1 MQSTATLAQS
11 CLPIS
16 LSQTN
21 SVRRRPMQ
29 NLEGSI
35 CGILGLCQE
44 IGKRES
50 SKELM
55 NRSRASVL
63 QQLTLGVAQAEDF
76 DTALSLAL
84 RRVCEIAGWDYGEAW
99 SFNAEGGYLDC
110 SPAWYAGKINALGR
124 PLPEIEK
131 FRRQSETLT
140 FLPGIGLPGRVW
152 VQQKPEWAKDVSEL
166 PQAIFHR
173 AKLAHKLGIKAA
185 LGVPILANN
194 EILTVLVFFMVES
207 HPEDQR
213 TVELVSE
220 ILRGLGSVLFQ
231 KRSEE
236 ALRKAEQKYR
246 NIFERSIEG
255 MFQSNPSGEYL
266 LVNTTLAHIY
276 GYDSPTE
283 VMNSIRDIQHQLYV
297 DPSRRIELNRL
308 LQEQDAVWDF
318 QSQCYRKDG
327 TIIWIS
333 ENARTIR
340 DAHGKIIAYEGTV
353 KDITDRKQAEER
365 FAALVQNSSD
375 TIAILSA
382 DGKILYGSPSLD
394 RILGYQPDSLLGHC
408 ILDYVHPED
417 VAMVREVLMPRP
429 KATPGTR
436 SLHPSK
442 FNNPHPSKIMAD
454 FSPVTLNN
462 RPDLSFSLK
471 PIEYRF
477 RHADGTWVYLESV
490 TNNRLDDPSIQ
501 GIVVNSRDIT
511 QRKEAEEQLHQ
522 RLVIEAAL
530 SQISRLFVSTREPNF
545 NKILARVG
553 IAAGVERAY
562 IFEFDDRL
570 SQFSNTYEWCANP
583 AITQIQ
589 NRQNLQ
595 IADFPWLMD
604 QLTVLEILNICDVEW
619 LPKAAHAEKAFFLSQ
634 NIQSLLIVPLFSQEE
649 RLVGFL
655 GFDDR
660 QIQPHWS
667 ASHAQL
673 LRVIAQ
679 MLSSYYQRKQTEEA
693 LRQAERKY
701 RSIFEN
707 AVEGIFQ
714 TTPSGQYLTA
724 NPMLAAIYGYNSPEE
739 LIEVLTDIEHQLYVD
754 PQRRSEFRRLLQEQ
768 ETVWGFESQVYR
780 RDRRI
785 IWISECARTIRDLN
799 GDIIGYEGTVVDITQ
814 RKQAEAELH
823 QRDNLLLG
831 VAQAMN
837 HLLTNTNTA
846 QAALDALA
854 TLGEAAGVDR
864 VYICELSNPTTAY
877 NFGCSSESH
886 PTLTSCSD
894 CTAREHCQMWIRFE
908 WTRTPQVGLKN
919 GACSIVQLRSSLLD
933 TLLVGETVSLI
944 AQNLNPTEQK
954 LFAQEGTR
962 SSLMV
967 PILVNNEFWGYIG
980 FDDIEVERPWSKSEV
995 SILSA
1000 IAASIGGA
1008 LHRHHQEEMI
1018 RHQAYHDR
1026 LTGLPN
1032 RQLLDERLPMAI
1044 EIAKQ
1049 EKDQLAVMFLDLDR
1063 FKIINDTLGHA
1074 VGDELL
1080 QTAASR
1086 LRSCLRDSDIIVRW
1100 GGDEFIL
1107 LLEGITSTEDAAQI
1121 AQRLLECLRPVFEI
1135 EGNQLYITGSIG
1147 LAVYP
1152 QDGEDPETLIKNADT
1167 ALYRVKEQGRNHYQ
1181 IYSPAMSSEASELL
1195 VLDNSLHE
1203 ALTREEFFL
1212 EFQPQVNLKTGAV
1225 AGMEALVRWQH
1236 PNLGLVPPHTFI
1248 PIAEENCEIIKLG
1261 WWVLQQAIAQNKA
1274 WQDAGLP
1281 LIRMMVNLST
1291 REFHHPDLVEIISQ
1305 MLGEAKLDPHWLGL
1319 EISETTAMHDPD
1331 LTDSILRQFR
1341 TMGISTAIDD
1351 FGIGYASLN
1360 YLKKFCFQTL
1370 KIDKSF
1376 VWDIALNAKEA
1387 AIVSAIITLG
1397 QKLNMSVVAEGVETA
1412 VQRDCLLNL
1421 NCYEMQGYLFSPS
1434 LGSEE
1439 ATRLLAENNDWL

>member
-1 MQSTATLAQS
+1 
-11 CLPIS
+11 
-16 LSQTN
+16 
-21 SVRRRPMQ
+21 MQ

-35 CGILGLCQE
+35 CGILGLCQD
-44 IGKRES
+44 ISKRES

-55 NRSRASVL
+55 NPSRASVL

-99 SFNAEGGYLDC
+99 SFNSEGGYLQC

-124 PLPEIEK
+124 PFPEIKK
-131 FRRQSETLT
+131 FRQQSESLT

-152 VQQKPEWAKDVSEL
+152 VQQQPEWAKDVSEL

-173 AKLAHKLGIKAA
+173 AKLARKLGIKAA
-185 LGVPILANN
+185 LGVPILAND

-207 HPEDQR
+207 HPEDR
-213 TVELVSE
+213 AIVELVSE
-220 ILRGLGSVLFQ
+220 ILRGLGSALFQ

-266 LVNTTLAHIY
+266 LVNSTLAHIY
-276 GYDSPTE
+276 GYESPAE

-297 DPSRRIELNRL
+297 DPSRRTELHHL
-308 LQEQDAVWDF
+308 LQEKDAVWDF

-340 DAHGKIIAYEGTV
+340 DANGKIIAYEGTV

-382 DGKILYGSPSLD
+382 EGRILYGSPSLD

-408 ILDYVHPED
+408 LLDYVHPED

-429 KATPGTR
+429 KAATGMR
-436 SLHPSK
+436 SLHPCK

-462 RPDLSFSLK
+462 RPEFSLK

-522 RLVIEAAL
+522 RLAIEAAL

-545 NKILARVG
+545 NKILARVA

-570 SQFSNTYEWCANP
+570 SEFSNTYEWCATA
-583 AITQIQ
+583 AIAQIQ

-595 IADFPWLMD
+595 SADFPWLMD
-604 QLTVLEILNICDVEW
+604 QLTVLEIVDICNIEW

-634 NIQSLLIVPLFSQEE
+634 NIQSLLIVPLISQEE

-660 QIQPHWS
+660 QIQSNWS

-724 NPMLAAIYGYNSPEE
+724 NPMLASIYGYDSPEE

-754 PQRRSEFRRLLQEQ
+754 PMRRSEFRRLLQEQ

-785 IWISECARTIRDLN
+785 IWISECARTIRDSN
-799 GDIIGYEGTVVDITQ
+799 GEIIGYEGTVVDITQ

-837 HLLTNTNTA
+837 HLLINTNTA

-854 TLGEAAGVDR
+854 TLGQAAGVDR
-864 VYICELSNPTTAY
+864 VYICELSNPATAY
-877 NFGCSSESH
+877 NFGSPSESH
-886 PTLTSCSD
+886 PTLSSCSD
-894 CTAREHCQMWIRFE
+894 CASREHCPMWIRFE
-908 WTRTPQVGLKN
+908 WTRTPQVGLKK
-919 GACSIVQLRSSLLD
+919 GACSIVHLRSSLLD
-933 TLLVGETVSLI
+933 TLLVGETVSLL
-944 AQNLNPTEQK
+944 AQNLNQTEQK
-954 LFAQEGTR
+954 LFAEEGTR

-980 FDDIEVERPWSKSEV
+980 FDDIQIDRPWSKSEV

-1008 LHRHHQEEMI
+1008 LQRHHQEEMI

-1044 EIAKQ
+1044 EIAKEEQ
-1049 EKDQLAVMFLDLDR
+1049 EQLAVMFLDLDR

-1080 QTAASR
+1080 QTAALR
-1086 LRSCLRDSDIIVRW
+1086 LRSCLRDTDIIVRW

-1121 AQRLLECLRPVFEI
+1121 AQRLLECLRPAFEI

-1147 LAVYP
+1147 MALYP
-1152 QDGEDPETLIKNADT
+1152 QDGGDPETLIKNADT
-1167 ALYRVKEQGRNHYQ
+1167 ALYRVKEQGRNNYQ
-1181 IYSPAMSSEASELL
+1181 IYSPAMTSEASELL

-1203 ALTREEFFL
+1203 ALKREEFFL
-1212 EFQPQVNLKTGAV
+1212 EFQPQVNFKTGAV
-1225 AGMEALVRWQH
+1225 VGMEALVRWQH
-1236 PNLGLVPPHTFI
+1236 PHLGLVPPHTFI
-1248 PIAEENCEIIKLG
+1248 PIAEDNCEIIKLG
-1261 WWVLQQAIAQNKA
+1261 WWVLQRAIVQNKA
-1274 WQDAGLP
+1274 WQDSGLP
-1281 LIRMMVNLST
+1281 PIRMMVNLST
-1291 REFHHPDLVEIISQ
+1291 REFHHPDLVEIVSE
-1305 MLGEAKLDPHWLGL
+1305 MLAEAKLDPHWLGL
-1319 EISETTAMHDPD
+1319 EITETTAMHDPN

-1351 FGIGYASLN
+1351 FGIGYGSLN

-1397 QKLNMSVVAEGVETA
+1397 QKLNMSVVAEGVETTI
-1412 VQRDCLLNL
+1412 QRDCLMNL
-1421 NCYEMQGYLFSPS
+1421 NCYEMQGYLFSPP
-1434 LGSEE
+1434 LGAED
-1439 ATRLLAENNDWL
+1439 ATQLLEQSHGLL